1 MRTLYLIRHA
11 PTHAKAMVGWTDLP
25 GDCSDAAAFARLA
38 ALLPATATL
47 VSSDLAR
54 AIATADA
61 LRLPAPRLRHH
72 PGLREIHFGAWEG
85 RTYAEVEA
93 EDATIRAFW
102 DRPGDVAPP
111 GGESWDGLTARVHRA
126 LDDLLAGTTGDLV
139 AVSHFG
145 AILTAIQR
153 AAGLTPLQAF
163 AQKIDN
169 LSLTEI
175 AIDAEGWRLVR
186 ANHLA

>member
-25 GDCSDAAAFARLA
+25 GDCSDTAAFARLA
-38 ALLPATATL
+38 ALLPQGATL

-54 AIATADA
+54 AVATADA
-61 LRLPAPRLRHH
+61 LALPAPRLPHH
-72 PGLREIHFGAWEG
+72 PGLREIHFGAWEM

-102 DRPGDVAPP
+102 DRPGEVAPP
-111 GGESWDGLTARVHRA
+111 GGESWNALAARVHAA
-126 LDDLLAGTTGDLV
+126 LDDLLARTAGDLV

-153 AAGLTPLQAF
+153 ATGQNALQTF

-175 AIDAEGWRLVR
+175 AIDAAGWRLVR
-186 ANHLA
+186 ANHSA